1 MDGPLCLK
9 LFGLETGFVLNAVC
23 ILLVNFI
30 GGLDEQGN
38 DHNAALGLVVPE
50 MAKRGYVRFECGV
63 DSFAW
68 ATFRKR
74 LGYPGSGYGSG
85 KELPSAIC
93 EAALAAL
100 DAEEAQG

>member
-38 DHNAALGLVVPE
+38 DNKYMRALWGD
-50 MAKRGYVRFECGV
+50 K
-63 DSFAW
+63 
-68 ATFRKR
+68 
-74 LGYPGSGYGSG
+74 
-85 KELPSAIC
+85 
-93 EAALAAL
+93 
-100 DAEEAQG
+100 